1 MSESLLL
8 SLVAALFAMLT
19 GILAWV
25 GMRIFEKLDHLGDQI
40 ADGNGELHDRIT
52 ALDRRVTTVEA
63 TCQIIHGMKKS
74 QP

>member
-1 MSESLLL
+1 MSESMLL

-52 ALDRRVTTVEA
+52 ALDRRVTSPHFGA
-63 TCQIIHGMKKS
+63 N
-74 QP
+74 